1 MDNKEQKF
9 LKMQEENDKE
19 AKRILLELE
28 MTVKN
33 FKENI
38 EKVLDTKNRYCEGT
52 ISNNVMS
59 YMVGIYEMLDMAL
72 TNVNMSHDDTVCGS
86 MKCILCPY
94 DNPNKNWAYG
104 NSYVN
109 CERLNR
115 KEPI

>member
-38 EKVLDTKNRYCEGT
+38 EKVLEIGRAH
-52 ISNNVMS
+52 V
-59 YMVGIYEMLDMAL
+59 
-72 TNVNMSHDDTVCGS
+72 
-86 MKCILCPY
+86 
-94 DNPNKNWAYG
+94 
-104 NSYVN
+104 
-109 CERLNR
+109 
-115 KEPI
+115 